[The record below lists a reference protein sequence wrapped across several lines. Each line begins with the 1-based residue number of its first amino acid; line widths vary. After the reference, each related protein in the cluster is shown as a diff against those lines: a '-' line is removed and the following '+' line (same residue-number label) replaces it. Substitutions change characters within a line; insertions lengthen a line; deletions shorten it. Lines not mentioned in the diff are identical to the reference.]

1 MHKKMLNLINLF
13 EDFLLKYPHGKQ
25 EEILPW
31 KVSVN
36 FLIHLQFSLK
46 NILSVNYL
54 MLYWSSV
61 ENILKLLNKIESF
74 KENSNSRDF
83 FNPNA
88 IDHIKVKNIR
98 LYFQMDNLIF
108 ILVKYERKS
117 NLKYEKNK
125 NQLRNQTEIFLVWS
139 ESFFETIFVLNK
151 FIQDLKEFIQNLLK
165 FFFL

>member
-1 MHKKMLNLINLF
+1 
-13 EDFLLKYPHGKQ
+13 
-25 EEILPW
+25 
-31 KVSVN
+31 
-36 FLIHLQFSLK
+36 
-46 NILSVNYL
+46 

-88 IDHIKVKNIR
+88 IDHIMVKNIR

-125 NQLRNQTEIFLVWS
+125 NQLRNQTEIFLV
-139 ESFFETIFVLNK
+139 
-151 FIQDLKEFIQNLLK
+151 
-165 FFFL
+165 